1 MTTKSNPPE
10 PDSAPTW
17 IRVFRGVA
25 ALLGLGACGTYL
37 TLGPANPI
45 PALLLILAFVPAI
58 IVIVVEVVPSD
69 EEAGL

>member
-1 MTTKSNPPE
+1 MTTESNPPD
-10 PDSAPTW
+10 PDSTPTW
-17 IRVFRGVA
+17 IWVFRGVA
-25 ALLGLGACGTYL
+25 ALLGLGACGTCL

-45 PALLLILAFVPAI
+45 PALLLILAFVPTV